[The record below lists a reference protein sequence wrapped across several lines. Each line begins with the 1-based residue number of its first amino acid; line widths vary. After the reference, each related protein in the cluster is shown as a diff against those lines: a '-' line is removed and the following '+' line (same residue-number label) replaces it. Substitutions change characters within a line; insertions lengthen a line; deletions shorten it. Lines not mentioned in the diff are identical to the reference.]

1 MNAAKD
7 ASAIRAVSPW
17 TVEVSENYYGLK
29 HWGKGHFK
37 VDAEGFLEVYPLSA
51 QTSTENNKPSNLS
64 SKGIRIFDI
73 IEEAKS
79 KGFELPLTIRI
90 QDLLQTKVKELNESF
105 REVIA
110 EESYSGAYRG
120 VFPIKVN
127 QMREV
132 LEEILAA
139 GEAYNYGLECGSKPE
154 LMIALANHK
163 NHKSLIICN
172 GYKDAAFIR
181 LALYGNRLGKSV
193 FLVVEQLSEVKRII
207 QISKQM
213 GIFPKI
219 GLRVKLSTVG
229 EGKWA
234 RSSGEDAKFGLTSPE
249 IMEAAKSLKRAGLG
263 ESLQLIHFHIGSQV
277 PNIQTIKRAT
287 VEATR
292 YYCELAKL
300 GFPMQYL
307 DVGGGLGVD
316 YDGSRSNFESSMNYT
331 LREYARDIVYN
342 IKTICETASVDC
354 PDIISESGRAVV
366 ASHSIL
372 ITEVCDRISKNS
384 IEPEISKGVQE
395 PVIESLISILKNDY
409 QASPLERYHDLIQKK
424 EEADNLFNLG
434 YLKLKDKS
442 LADAIFWKIC
452 REIVLYYREKKI
464 QPDELETIKAM
475 MADQYVCNFSV
486 FQSLIDHWACE
497 QLFPIVP
504 IHRLNEEPSVDT
516 TLVDI
521 TCDSEGRIASFV
533 DTEDVRTTLRLHE
546 LEANQEYLLG
556 VFFVGA
562 YQDIMGDLHN
572 LFGRVNEV
580 HVFLEED
587 KENGFYIED
596 RIPGFSVNEVLGF
609 TQYDGKML
617 VREMKKQIDQATKKD
632 QIKPREGTRI
642 LDDYVQLLQ
651 SQTYLSN

>member
-1 MNAAKD
+1 
-7 ASAIRAVSPW
+7 
-17 TVEVSENYYGLK
+17 
-29 HWGKGHFK
+29 
-37 VDAEGFLEVYPLSA
+37 
-51 QTSTENNKPSNLS
+51 
-64 SKGIRIFDI
+64 
-73 IEEAKS
+73 
-79 KGFELPLTIRI
+79 
-90 QDLLQTKVKELNESF
+90 
-105 REVIA
+105 
-110 EESYSGAYRG
+110 
-120 VFPIKVN
+120 
-127 QMREV
+127 
-132 LEEILAA
+132 
-139 GEAYNYGLECGSKPE
+139 
-154 LMIALANHK
+154 
-163 NHKSLIICN
+163 
-172 GYKDAAFIR
+172 
-181 LALYGNRLGKSV
+181 
-193 FLVVEQLSEVKRII
+193 
-207 QISKQM
+207 
-213 GIFPKI
+213 
-219 GLRVKLSTVG
+219 
-229 EGKWA
+229 
-234 RSSGEDAKFGLTSPE
+234 
-249 IMEAAKSLKRAGLG
+249 
-263 ESLQLIHFHIGSQV
+263 
-277 PNIQTIKRAT
+277 
-287 VEATR
+287 
-292 YYCELAKL
+292 
-300 GFPMQYL
+300 
-307 DVGGGLGVD
+307 
-316 YDGSRSNFESSMNYT
+316 MNYT

-354 PDIISESGRAVV
+354 PDIISESGQAVV

-442 LADAIFWKIC
+442 FADAIFWKIC

-587 KENGFYIED
+587 EENGFYIED